1 MAYKRYKMK
10 KNPTFFDAAVLA
22 VFILCLVFVAGYF
35 LQRFIHSGTR
45 NSIKGLKAPVQHEVD
60 GGTVHMDK
68 GGYDI
73 TITFK
78 CSYDIDALVVHTKD
92 YRGDSNMAD
101 AISPVDLGLAWGKVA
116 ELNETVDFNW
126 DQASRRCYCEINS
139 QEDMY
144 LVGGED
150 FLNQSFSNNH
160 IIPAEENVKRDVQR
174 IRRGDHVRLR
184 GYLVNVDGVEKK
196 SGQGGYY
203 WYSSTTREDSGDGAC
218 EIIYVTNV
226 DWID

>member
-22 VFILCLVFVAGYF
+22 VFILCLIFVAGYF

-45 NSIKGLKAPVQHEVD
+45 NSIKGLKEPVQREVE
-60 GGTVHMDK
+60 GGTVYMDK
-68 GGYDI
+68 GGFDI
-73 TITFK
+73 TVTFK
-78 CSYDIDALVVHTKD
+78 CSYDIEALVVHTKD
-92 YRGDSNMAD
+92 YRGDDNMAD
-101 AISPVDLGLAWGKVA
+101 AISPVDLGLAWGRVA
-116 ELNETVDFNW
+116 ELNEKVDFQW
-126 DQASRRCYCEINS
+126 DQANRRCYCEVNS

-144 LVGGED
+144 LVGGMD
-150 FLNQSFSNNH
+150 YLSQNFSNNH
-160 IIPAEENVKRDVQR
+160 IIPAEENVRKDIERV
-174 IRRGDHVRLR
+174 RRGDHIRLR

-196 SGQGGYY
+196 TGQGGYY
-203 WYSSTTREDSGDGAC
+203 WHSSTTRTDTGDGAC

>member
-68 GGYDI
+68 GWYDI

-126 DQASRRCYCEINS
+126 DQASRRCYCEVNS

-160 IIPAEENVKRDVQR
+160 IIPAEENVRKDIERV
-174 IRRGDHVRLR
+174 RRGDHIRLR

-203 WYSSTTREDSGDGAC
+203 WHSSTTREDSGDGAC

>member
-116 ELNETVDFNW
+116 ELNEKVDFQW
-126 DQASRRCYCEINS
+126 DQANRRCYCEVNS

-203 WYSSTTREDSGDGAC
+203 WHSSTTREDSGDGAC